1 MLKDKTNQ
9 MNHHFNNKENITKSL
24 KNYSKNAEIKKT
36 GKLTTSEKKNVKKV
50 NLPNETKDVNESVL
64 ESLVKSKNELLSKL
78 NNLPNIKNEEEAILT
93 ELRKFKEFL
102 NLIQLESK
110 EEGSFQEGEEKKNAK
125 IVILE
130 KDLFDEK
137 LKNVKLELE
146 LETCTENAEILRS
159 SLVDALDE
167 NKQLHEIMVDC
178 KENLIK
184 SEKILTSFEKLK
196 NDKDNQMI
204 FEKITKG
211 MEDLDEE
218 NLINLT
224 FLSEDEKVKNFTSIQ

>member
-1 MLKDKTNQ
+1 